1 MMNTIEVVKLQEVM
15 VVLRSLIP
23 CRTEVAW
30 GGFTGVAGAMVTF
43 LFGAWNDA
51 LTALAMFML
60 IDYITGVMSAYM
72 KPKSK
77 LSSKRGLRGI
87 VKKLAL
93 VTFVVFAHYLDLAIG
108 QNIFCLLV
116 TYALLGNEGL
126 SIVENLSYCGV
137 PIPASVKN
145 KLEQLAHEKE
155 GA

>member
-1 MMNTIEVVKLQEVM
+1 MQEVE
-15 VVLRSLIP
+15 VILRSLIP
-23 CRTEVAW
+23 CRMEAAW
-30 GGFTGVAGAMVTF
+30 GGFTGVAGTMVTF

-51 LTALAMFML
+51 LTALGMFML
-60 IDYITGVMSAYM
+60 IDYITGVMAAYM
-72 KPKSK
+72 KPKAK

-93 VTFVVFAHYLDLAIG
+93 ITFVVFAHYLDLAIG

-126 SIVENLSYCGV
+126 SITENLSHCGV
-137 PIPASVKN
+137 PIPKAIKD

>member
-1 MMNTIEVVKLQEVM
+1 
-15 VVLRSLIP
+15 
-23 CRTEVAW
+23 
-30 GGFTGVAGAMVTF
+30 
-43 LFGAWNDA
+43 
-51 LTALAMFML
+51 MFML
-60 IDYITGVMSAYM
+60 IDYVTGVMSAYM

-108 QNIFCLLV
+108 QSIFCLLV

-126 SIVENLSYCGV
+126 SIVENLSHCGV
-137 PIPASVKN
+137 PIPEAVKN

-155 GA
+155 GV

>member
-1 MMNTIEVVKLQEVM
+1 LQEVIA
-15 VVLRSLIP
+15 VLKSLIP
-23 CRTEVAW
+23 CRMEVAW
-30 GGFTGVAGAMVTF
+30 GCTTGVFGTMVTF

-60 IDYITGVMSAYM
+60 IDYITGVMAAYM
-72 KPKSK
+72 KPRSK

-108 QNIFCLLV
+108 QSIFCLLV

-126 SIVENLSYCGV
+126 SIVENLSHCGV
-137 PIPASVKN
+137 PIPEAVKN

-155 GA
+155 GV